1 MGMTMTQKILAAHCG
16 KESVK
21 AGELINARLDLI
33 MGSDVTTPI
42 AIKAMDATMIYLRP
56 TASDNIPINGDMMA
70 MAITVAPTVMPTCV
84 SVAEN
89 ACIIIGKIA

>member
-1 MGMTMTQKILAAHCG
+1 MIL
-16 KESVK
+16 ES
-21 AGELINARLDLI
+21 E
-33 MGSDVTTPI
+33 SDSPIIIVGI
-42 AIKAMDATMIYLRP
+42 AIKAMDATMIFLRP

>member
-1 MGMTMTQKILAAHCG
+1 MPGTANPCINRQITML
-16 KESVK
+16 ES
-21 AGELINARLDLI
+21 E
-33 MGSDVTTPI
+33 SDSPIIIVGI
-42 AIKAMDATMIYLRP
+42 AIKAMDATMIFLRP

-70 MAITVAPTVMPTCV
+70 MAITVAPTVMPTWV